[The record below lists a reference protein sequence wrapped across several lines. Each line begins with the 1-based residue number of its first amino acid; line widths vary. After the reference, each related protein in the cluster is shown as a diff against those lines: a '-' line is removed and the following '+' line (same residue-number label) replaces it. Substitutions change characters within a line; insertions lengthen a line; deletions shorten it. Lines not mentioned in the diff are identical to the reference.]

1 MLLSGNPIHSS
12 RQQLIAACARPDAP
26 TRTSRLLKPGLT
38 TAAATHTDDAP
49 GGCMH
54 AKLTQASKLKLSPY
68 AQPRIKPG
76 HDAEALGPVLITEHG
91 RRRLQFNARVECVR
105 LPDAGGWLPVVVC
118 CLRWPPSSTLPV
130 SACSSLALRCL
141 RPMCLCMHEREGGG
155 GGEREFVCVCIDNLS
170 LSLRTVAGAR
180 QRVAGLKQAARPTQ

>member
-12 RQQLIAACARPDAP
+12 RQQLIADCARPDGP

-54 AKLTQASKLKLSPY
+54 ANLTQAPKLKLSPY

-141 RPMCLCMHEREGGG
+141 RPMG
-155 GGEREFVCVCIDNLS
+155 EFVCVCIDNLS